1 MIQPVIVH
9 AVLDK
14 KGHVVEAEAL
24 QHSDTLLA
32 DAALAIVARSNY
44 RRPESERPVQR
55 EAFINV
61 EFVPPQ

>member
-1 MIQPVIVH
+1 
-9 AVLDK
+9 
-14 KGHVVEAEAL
+14 VVEAEAL

>member
-1 MIQPVIVH
+1 MIVQ

-24 QHSDTLLA
+24 QHSDSLLS

-44 RRPESERPVQR
+44 ARREGGRPVQR

-61 EFVPPQ
+61 QFGPPQ